1 MVQNGIQSSL
11 AQQRYGGLKSDE
23 VAQLGHVDAI
33 AVGVTNLRRRTHDHN
48 ALGFKAVQH
57 TQDALLQ
64 GGSAHNAVVEG
75 HNAVFGPHNAVGG
88 IVDVRHH
95 VVAAAVL
102 RDEGAQL
109 DVLPGDFFYAR
120 TGCHGQLNVFGSD
133 GAAFANEQGGL
144 LSL

>member
-1 MVQNGIQSSL
+1 M
-11 AQQRYGGLKSDE
+11 
-23 VAQLGHVDAI
+23 
-33 AVGVTNLRRRTHDHN
+33 
-48 ALGFKAVQH
+48 
-57 TQDALLQ
+57 
-64 GGSAHNAVVEG
+64 
-75 HNAVFGPHNAVGG
+75 
-88 IVDVRHH
+88 RHH

-120 TGCHGQLNVFGSD
+120 TGCHGQLNVVGRD